1 MSTVTEK
8 LAIIITG
15 DASSAIS
22 EMQKLAGQTEK
33 NLGKSTG
40 DVSKFSQNATKI
52 GAGMVA
58 AGTGLLAVG
67 LSAASTTTNLGK
79 EVLKLQRYTGMNAE
93 SASKLAY
100 AAKISGV
107 DVDSLA
113 LGIGKLSKTMAT
125 TPDKLTKIGVEAKT
139 SDGKLRPMSDVL
151 GDVADKFSA
160 MGPGTESTAAALEL
174 FGRSGANLLPFLLK
188 GKDGIAE
195 LSTEAEKMG
204 LVLSQDNVDA
214 VKANIVAQR
223 HLSAAIDGAK
233 VQIGNE
239 MLPILTKFTEL
250 LTGIPG
256 PVRDI
261 IAPIVIVGGAV
272 LVTGGAFLLMA
283 GQVQKAKAA
292 YAQMSA
298 TSQAG
303 IGILGA
309 AAGVAT
315 AAFAVYQ
322 VGTGIM
328 DRAREAQDKLNEGV
342 AAGAASG
349 GYATLRT
356 QINKTEEDL
365 HQLRIGWDFL
375 THPWDV
381 FKNAGKV
388 ESGVKLREE
397 LGRISAASIYLSD
410 TLGISQEAA
419 TVWLGKM
426 AEGGTVFPT
435 VQAALAAYTGKVNDN
450 KVGTKEAAEAQD
462 GYAASIKHAADV
474 LRGTTDPIFAVM
486 TAQDS
491 LAEAQ
496 KNYETIKNDGTKT
509 DAEKETALRKVWQ
522 ASWDLTDQQTKLGGA
537 LATGEVSGP
546 KLQAALDSLRLNGI
560 DPTTEAGKALSEKIL
575 GVDVTAAAVA
585 ALLKGRVLKV
595 ETDDSELEK
604 SNRLLA
610 NRRADLEWMLAH
622 DPGTKGN
629 GLGIFLPKTAAS
641 GGYLPAGR
649 PTLVGEMG
657 PELFVPSSSGTV
669 MTSLST
675 SHAME
680 GGAGGG
686 VNIQHLSVALPN
698 VTNGDQLVDEL
709 QRYIRRNGP
718 LPLAVA

>member
-15 DASSAIS
+15 DASGAIS

-322 VGTGIM
+322 AGTGIM

-435 VQAALAAYTGKVNDN
+435 VQAALAAYTGKVDDN